1 MQIEAGFAYWLTLLF
16 EYSLSS
22 FPLNLEIQSFSESN
36 GKKIFWKNCDRFAMT
51 IQMTYI
57 I

>member
-36 GKKIFWKNCDRFAMT
+36 GKKIF
-51 IQMTYI
+51 
-57 I
+57 